1 MRTEVE
7 LRRDGMQ
14 ALIQALGLVE
24 AERFMAAVSRDRFD
38 YTEWRR
44 LGLPDLSLNEL
55 AERANR
61 LSQGMND

>member
-1 MRTEVE
+1 
-7 LRRDGMQ
+7 MQ

-38 YTEWRR
+38 YTKWRR
-44 LGLPDLSLNEL
+44 LGLPNLPLNEL

-61 LSQGMND
+61 LSQGMNEPDRVR